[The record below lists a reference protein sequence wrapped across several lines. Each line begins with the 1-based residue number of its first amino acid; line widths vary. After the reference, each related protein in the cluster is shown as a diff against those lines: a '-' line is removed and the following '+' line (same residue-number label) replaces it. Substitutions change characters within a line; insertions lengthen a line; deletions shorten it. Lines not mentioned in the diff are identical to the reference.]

1 MTFTEL
7 PFWELT
13 AVVFCLW
20 LAVRHNYRATVG
32 VLLAG
37 SVVFYGYHRWQLLF
51 LILSYCVVD
60 WATALWLERS
70 ARPRL
75 VLGMG
80 VSFNLLVLAYWKYTP
95 LLLRT
100 FAVSPGPGD
109 WIIPF
114 GISFYSFTGIA
125 YLVDVYRRVAPAERS
140 LLRYTL
146 SAMFF
151 PHLVAGPILRPDEF
165 LTKLRPEVMPARTD
179 APLEAVFLLARGFFK
194 KVVLADRLALG
205 ADPFFLHVGDV
216 STAGVWALPYVYFY
230 ALQIYFDF
238 SGYTDIARGL
248 GLLFGFRWP
257 DNFDRPYLAAS
268 VQAFWRRWHI
278 TLSRFLKDYLYV
290 PLGGNRHGGWRTCLN
305 LMITMTLG
313 GLWHGACWSFMIWGG
328 LHGAFLVINRLW
340 ASTPLGQRMRELSGL
355 ARLLWRLACVTLTFH
370 CVCAAWCFFRLTD
383 FTESLT
389 CIGKCFAF
397 DGDKLFAGASGDLSL
412 WLLLGLYSALGGV
425 MSARGRLPAWDEVL
439 TGRRQAPLARGFL
452 WGFSVTLLVLA
463 VLLSPGGEAPPFIYF
478 QF

>member
-1 MTFTEL
+1 GWSAIRLPGHLDADATRAGLRRVRPARRLPPAQEPPEPLSARQALQRRRQPPGAGGIAAPPSRQEGRLRTVPHDREGPMTFTEL

-51 LILSYCVVD
+51 LIFAYCVVD

-70 ARPRL
+70 SRPRL

-95 LLLRT
+95 LLVRT
-100 FAVSPGPGD
+100 FALSEAPGN

-125 YLVDVYRRVAPAERS
+125 YFVDVYRRVTPAEHS

-165 LTKLRPEVMPARTD
+165 LTKLRPEVMPARTE

-238 SGYTDIARGL
+238 SGYTYI
-248 GLLFGFRWP
+248 
-257 DNFDRPYLAAS
+257 
-268 VQAFWRRWHI
+268 
-278 TLSRFLKDYLYV
+278 
-290 PLGGNRHGGWRTCLN
+290 
-305 LMITMTLG
+305 
-313 GLWHGACWSFMIWGG
+313 
-328 LHGAFLVINRLW
+328 
-340 ASTPLGQRMRELSGL
+340 
-355 ARLLWRLACVTLTFH
+355 
-370 CVCAAWCFFRLTD
+370 
-383 FTESLT
+383 
-389 CIGKCFAF
+389 
-397 DGDKLFAGASGDLSL
+397 
-412 WLLLGLYSALGGV
+412 
-425 MSARGRLPAWDEVL
+425 
-439 TGRRQAPLARGFL
+439 
-452 WGFSVTLLVLA
+452 
-463 VLLSPGGEAPPFIYF
+463 
-478 QF
+478 